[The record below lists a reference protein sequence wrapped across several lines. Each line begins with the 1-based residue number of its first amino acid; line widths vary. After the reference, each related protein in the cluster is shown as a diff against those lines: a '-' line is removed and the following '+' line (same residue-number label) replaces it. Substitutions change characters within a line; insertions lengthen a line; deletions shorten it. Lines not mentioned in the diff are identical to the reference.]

1 MAAELSPKASVS
13 ADPEPEKPA
22 AFTPRQSQSL
32 LAALLVLTFY
42 NGLLDQTRTCIRRQ
56 HDGQRCSLGIAAAE
70 VSGLSVAALY
80 RPLAALLSARQSAE
94 SSATPWRPSSRLRL
108 ILSAGIIEA
117 LLIFAAAVSAIR
129 FDMRSSTPTHQL
141 YAMIVLTAL
150 SMELRNATVRQLRVA
165 DITTTVP
172 TLTLTGLV
180 ADSFVARGRLAAS
193 SPSSLCSW
201 AHYLVLT
208 CCAME

>member
-1 MAAELSPKASVS
+1 M
-13 ADPEPEKPA
+13 
-22 AFTPRQSQSL
+22 
-32 LAALLVLTFY
+32 VLTF
-42 NGLLDQTRTCIRRQ
+42 NTGLIDAVSYI
-56 HDGQRCSLGIAAAE
+56 GLGRVFVANMTGNVVLLAFAAAE
-70 VSGLSVAALY
+70 VSGLSVTALY
-80 RPLAALLSARQSAE
+80 RLLAAFLSARQSAE
-94 SSATPWRPSSRLRL
+94 SSAPPWRPSSRRRL

-129 FDMRSSTPTHQL
+129 FDMRSSAPTHQL

-150 SMELRNATVRQLRVA
+150 SMGLRNATVRQLRVA

-172 TLTLTGLV
+172 TLTLTGLA
-180 ADSFVARGRLAAS
+180 ADRPSPEAVTRGRLAAS

-208 CCAME
+208 CCAVE

>member
-1 MAAELSPKASVS
+1 MTGNVV
-13 ADPEPEKPA
+13 
-22 AFTPRQSQSL
+22 L
-32 LAALLVLTFY
+32 LAF
-42 NGLLDQTRTCIRRQ
+42 
-56 HDGQRCSLGIAAAE
+56 AAAE
-70 VSGLSVAALY
+70 VSGLSVTALY

-94 SSATPWRPSSRLRL
+94 SSAPPWRPSSRLRL

-129 FDMRSSTPTHQL
+129 FDMRSSAPTHQL

-150 SMELRNATVRQLRVA
+150 SMGLRNATVRQLVCRYH
-165 DITTTVP
+165 DTVP
-172 TLTLTGLV
+172 TLTLTGLG
-180 ADSFVARGRLAAS
+180 ADRPSPEAVTRGRLAAS

-208 CCAME
+208 CCAVE